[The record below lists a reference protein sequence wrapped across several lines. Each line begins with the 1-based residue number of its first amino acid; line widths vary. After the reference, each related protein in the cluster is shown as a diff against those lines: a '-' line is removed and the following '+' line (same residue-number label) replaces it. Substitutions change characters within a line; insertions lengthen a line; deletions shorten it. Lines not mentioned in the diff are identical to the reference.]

1 MSPIYLLFKG
11 EGKRGV
17 AMTQSEAREKTEPL
31 SIPKSPNWEIR
42 ENNFRLSGNMKN
54 TRMTGCGLE
63 KSIDVCTRSHEMA
76 LISEDFLVSSN
87 SGNDNPHFTPYI
99 SRPVV
104 HRNTK
109 RPLVS
114 SLQLFISQPRIGW
127 VCSQSFELLPELNS
141 DFFG

>member
-1 MSPIYLLFKG
+1 MSAIYLLFKG

-63 KSIDVCTRSHEMA
+63 KSI
-76 LISEDFLVSSN
+76 
-87 SGNDNPHFTPYI
+87 
-99 SRPVV
+99 
-104 HRNTK
+104 
-109 RPLVS
+109 
-114 SLQLFISQPRIGW
+114 
-127 VCSQSFELLPELNS
+127 
-141 DFFG
+141 